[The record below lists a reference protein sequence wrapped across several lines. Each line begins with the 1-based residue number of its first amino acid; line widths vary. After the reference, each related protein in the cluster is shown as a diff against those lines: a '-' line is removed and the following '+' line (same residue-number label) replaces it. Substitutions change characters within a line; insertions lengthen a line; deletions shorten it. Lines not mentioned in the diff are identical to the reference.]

1 MHLVKEIFQN
11 FHKYRILP
19 HFNCGALGDNNY
31 GWMPIA
37 CWDIDI
43 SFDMRIEERVGLY
56 GDYYYGLVGVH
67 NYSELCQSSIQGL
80 NLDQR
85 QFKYYM

>member
-1 MHLVKEIFQN
+1 MLKKFFYIFIN
-11 FHKYRILP
+11 IEFYRIIIVVL
-19 HFNCGALGDNNY
+19 LESNNY
-31 GWMPIA
+31 GCMPIS

-56 GDYYYGLVGVH
+56 GGYYYGFVGVH

>member
-31 GWMPIA
+31 GWMPI
-37 CWDIDI
+37 
-43 SFDMRIEERVGLY
+43 L
-56 GDYYYGLVGVH
+56 
-67 NYSELCQSSIQGL
+67 
-80 NLDQR
+80 
-85 QFKYYM
+85 

>member
-31 GWMPIA
+31 GWMPIL
-37 CWDIDI
+37 WFHYDGYYHELV
-43 SFDMRIEERVGLY
+43 RLY
-56 GDYYYGLVGVH
+56 L
-67 NYSELCQSSIQGL
+67 SKLLI
-80 NLDQR
+80 
-85 QFKYYM
+85 